1 MTKPYLDHPNEEA
14 LERFLLQRSEENE
27 LEVLETHILAC
38 DVCITRLETLESQI
52 TSLKAALVTAEE
64 QRIQKE
70 LHSTRSFWK
79 GWFSISSLSWAGAAC
94 AALAVGLAVVP
105 HYAQHNA
112 QLPGA
117 KSGEVAEGDLS
128 ACRGADGA
136 DASLATCRG
145 METATLPQ
153 RRPLDLHLDTT
164 DIPQGPVDVQ
174 VVNGTGADVWQGQ
187 TTVSNERAEV
197 KLPEISQPGTYFLR
211 FYAPSAS
218 AEHELLREFR
228 FEIK

>member
-1 MTKPYLDHPNEEA
+1 MTNPYLEHPNEEA

-38 DVCITRLETLESQI
+38 ETCITRLETLELQI
-52 TSLKAALVTAEE
+52 TDLKAALVTAEE

-70 LHSTRSFWK
+70 LNPARSSWK
-79 GWFSISSLSWAGAAC
+79 SWFTVPTLSWAGAAC
-94 AALAVGLAVVP
+94 AALAVGLAVIP
-105 HYAQHNA
+105 HYTQHNL
-112 QLPGA
+112 QLSSA

-136 DASLATCRG
+136 DTSLATCRG
-145 METATLPQ
+145 TETAILPEG
-153 RRPLDLHLDTT
+153 RPLDLRLDTT

-174 VVNGTGADVWQGQ
+174 VVNGAGADVWQGQ

-197 KLPEISQPGTYFLR
+197 RLPEISQPGTYFLR

-228 FEIK
+228 FEVK

>member
-1 MTKPYLDHPNEEA
+1 MTKPYFDHPNEEA

-38 DVCITRLETLESQI
+38 ETCITRLETLESQI
-52 TSLKAALVTAEE
+52 TNLKAALLSAEE

-70 LHSTRSFWK
+70 LHSARSFWK
-79 GWFSISSLSWAGAAC
+79 GWFKVSSLSWAGAAC
-94 AALAVGLAVVP
+94 AALAVGIAVVP
-105 HYAQHNA
+105 HYAQHNS
-112 QLPGA
+112 QLSRVD
-117 KSGEVAEGDLS
+117 SGEVAEGDLS
-128 ACRGADGA
+128 ACRGADSA

-153 RRPLDLHLDTT
+153 GHPLDLRLNTT

-174 VVNGTGADVWQGQ
+174 VVNGTGSDVWQGQ

-197 KLPEISQPGTYFLR
+197 RLPEISRPGTYFLR

-228 FEIK
+228 FEVK